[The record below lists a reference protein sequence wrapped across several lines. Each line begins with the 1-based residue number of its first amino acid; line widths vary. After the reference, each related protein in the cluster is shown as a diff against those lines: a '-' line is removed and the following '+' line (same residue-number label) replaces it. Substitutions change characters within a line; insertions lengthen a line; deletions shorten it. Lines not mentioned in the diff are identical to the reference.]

1 MSESFED
8 ANAPAMAYSILMK
21 SLPSSFVKAYGLEST
36 SKGVWQDWAATNT
49 VPLASTKE
57 VAEMRRRL
65 ISDQI
70 DDEARFSA
78 IAFVGAIRDE
88 GSVPALISLLS
99 RCPDQSS
106 LVDCIVEA
114 IANINT
120 AESITLLISLVVSP
134 ETGEQV
140 RKTAG
145 YCLHR
150 SSGTNATLDL
160 RSQRLLL
167 KHLAVNQSNEPV
179 VASILQALEG
189 HPIREGG
196 ELIAE
201 LAVHDRLSAETRAQA
216 VAVLK
221 TVAMREL
228 LDAVIPIL
236 LRDPT
241 SIIAERTAEVAV
253 SRRVPVFADF
263 FKQRLGKNLSRVAY
277 HRMINLLAWNLR
289 NLVGEQLAA
298 NQQLLYSLVHAA
310 FENLQAGDGDISKA
324 LTIAFESL
332 PCNSL
337 LVVNP
342 ETEAVASQCIK
353 HAAIELDLTAEG
365 KLLFA
370 IKLIQLIRTAG
381 LCDEL
386 IAILKGAFELSKS
399 KQTAATACWRIA
411 CAAASSVCDIE
422 PARLLLLP
430 IDCEPASLA
439 LQHASINRGWFVY
452 ASRILDCEGIEL
464 ASLKF
469 ASPVSA
475 SPHGADLSFI
485 VNQLTK
491 NLRERLSLYLLA
503 ISPPRWCQLVGQ
515 FEVCLQCYRPFL

>member
-1 MSESFED
+1 MLLKAVGIAEAGWWNEKAGFHVVVELKNGLWDLIRRGVEQDPIDLAVQAYVQLDPHDLCQRVLKTQSLQ
-8 ANAPAMAYSILMK
+8 PWVYSILMK

-88 GSVPALISLLS
+88 GSLPALMSLLS

-106 LVDCIVEA
+106 LVDCAVEA

-160 RSQRLLL
+160 QSQRLLL
-167 KHLAVNQSNEPV
+167 KHLAVNQSNQPV

-196 ELIAE
+196 EFIAE
-201 LAVHDRLSAETRAQA
+201 LAVHDQLSAETRAQA

-253 SRRVPVFADF
+253 SRRVPIFADF
-263 FKQRLGKNLSRVAY
+263 FKQRLGKNLSR
-277 HRMINLLAWNLR
+277 
-289 NLVGEQLAA
+289 
-298 NQQLLYSLVHAA
+298 
-310 FENLQAGDGDISKA
+310 
-324 LTIAFESL
+324 
-332 PCNSL
+332 
-337 LVVNP
+337 
-342 ETEAVASQCIK
+342 
-353 HAAIELDLTAEG
+353 
-365 KLLFA
+365 
-370 IKLIQLIRTAG
+370 
-381 LCDEL
+381 
-386 IAILKGAFELSKS
+386 
-399 KQTAATACWRIA
+399 
-411 CAAASSVCDIE
+411 
-422 PARLLLLP
+422 LP
-430 IDCEPASLA
+430 IIA
-439 LQHASINRGWFVY
+439 
-452 ASRILDCEGIEL
+452 
-464 ASLKF
+464 
-469 ASPVSA
+469 
-475 SPHGADLSFI
+475 
-485 VNQLTK
+485 
-491 NLRERLSLYLLA
+491 
-503 ISPPRWCQLVGQ
+503 
-515 FEVCLQCYRPFL
+515 